1 MNDNFMYSLRQHP
14 DNNFSSQLKNKLDER
29 SRDQAPSIALNK
41 TRLAFG
47 FATVLFLALITM
59 VLAVPSVRAKLQD
72 LVIQIGGQGFLVS
85 SEHPLD
91 QQATTV
97 QPVSIPIDQAPE
109 NGVILPTYIP
119 ECFILDQDQYLFY
132 QVELAPDGQGD
143 WVEVTWVNPGNEKIT
158 MVVTDSTSMLL
169 VGTEQLEEISLNGTY
184 PAGLYKGGWNN
195 DIDSWDPTIPFYSL
209 VFVKDGQ
216 SIRFTGLDP
225 QKLTLMAESLY
236 Q

>member
-41 TRLAFG
+41 TRLALG

-72 LVIQIGGQGFLVS
+72 QVIQIGGQGFLVS

-119 ECFILDQDQYLFY
+119 EGFILDQDQYLFY

-169 VGTEQLEEISLNGTY
+169 VGTEQLEESFEWYVSSRSLQRR
-184 PAGLYKGGWNN
+184 
-195 DIDSWDPTIPFYSL
+195 
-209 VFVKDGQ
+209 VEQ
-216 SIRFTGLDP
+216 
-225 QKLTLMAESLY
+225 
-236 Q
+236 